1 MQGPSGRS
9 NKGGEEVQ
17 EGSVAPA
24 GRKTLETLG
33 AADSIAEALEMAA
46 SEKKRHEVSLFI
58 PHWKYLF
65 VNVSACNFLL
75 CLHLSGFSNL
85 PGHAANLPSIFLFA
99 QWLLHIQHRYARPE
113 ACS

>member
-1 MQGPSGRS
+1 MLQGPNGRS
-9 NKGGEEVQ
+9 NKGGEGVQ

-58 PHWKYLF
+58 PHWQYLLSMYQLAIFFF
-65 VNVSACNFLL
+65 VFSRLVSAVFQAVL
-75 CLHLSGFSNL
+75 
-85 PGHAANLPSIFLFA
+85 
-99 QWLLHIQHRYARPE
+99 
-113 ACS
+113 